1 MKSFWVWLIMT
12 GFIIGG
18 VVAILPRNAADSDAF
33 DPRYLSSA
41 QSQLAMYKSKIKMD
55 YSKGPCLG
63 ALPLDDN
70 WVIDIAHN
78 PRQPVDDEP
87 ANQCAAYSEGK
98 AKHFIELDE
107 SGNLIQYK

>member
-1 MKSFWVWLIMT
+1 MA

-18 VVAILPRNAADSDAF
+18 VVAVLPRGAADSGVL

-41 QSQLAMYKSKIKMD
+41 QSQLVAYKSKIKMD
-55 YSKGPCLG
+55 YSTGPCLG
-63 ALPLDDN
+63 ALPIDDN

-87 ANQCAAYSEGK
+87 TNQCAAYNVGK

-107 SGNLIQYK
+107 TGNLIQYR